1 MQPGLTN
8 IFGLIA
14 LAAAKKY
21 NISTNY
27 SHLDATSFSL
37 QGKYEPNWA
46 ELSVIRE
53 GSASESSESES
64 LPKPISITYGY
75 SRDKRPDLKQFM
87 LDLIVSGDGDIPL
100 FLRTGDG
107 NESDKAVFGKILVDF
122 KKQVDFESI
131 YVADSALYS
140 QDNLLLIKDL
150 KWITRVPLSIK
161 AAQHLVT
168 ELKEKELI
176 KSVANPG
183 YAFAIK
189 TSNYGGEFNPF
200 CFSILN
206 KPELNEITIEL
217 SGKLVI
223 SSR

>member
-1 MQPGLTN
+1 
-8 IFGLIA
+8 
-14 LAAAKKY
+14 
-21 NISTNY
+21 
-27 SHLDATSFSL
+27 
-37 QGKYEPNWA
+37 
-46 ELSVIRE
+46 
-53 GSASESSESES
+53 
-64 LPKPISITYGY
+64 
-75 SRDKRPDLKQFM
+75 M

-150 KWITRVPLSIK
+150 KWITRVPLSVK

-168 ELKEKELI
+168 SLKEKELI

-189 TSNYGGEFNPF
+189 TSNYGGIAQRWLEHRF
-200 CFSILN
+200 
-206 KPELNEITIEL
+206 TI
-217 SGKLVI
+217 
-223 SSR
+223 